1 VKWMLRMKL
10 IYIGTNIIS
19 EQHKTL
25 RVLAAER
32 GESVS
37 SILKKL
43 VTDFL
48 AKSAKKGGAK

>member
-1 VKWMLRMKL
+1 MKL
-10 IYIGTNIIS
+10 IYIGTNIS
-19 EQHKTL
+19 TEQHKSL

-43 VTDFL
+43 VIDFL
-48 AKSAKKGGAK
+48 AKSDKKGGAK

>member
-1 VKWMLRMKL
+1 MKL
-10 IYIGTNIIS
+10 IYIGTNIS
-19 EQHKTL
+19 TEQHKSL

-48 AKSAKKGGAK
+48 VKADKKGGAK